1 MPGAIH
7 AKTTGDEFARRDEAV
22 SAPSQRRPARMKR
35 FLAGSVFVV
44 VCAALAALI
53 VTTVRHVI
61 ATSPTSA
68 RRVRASIPVETVP
81 VRKQVLDEVIGGSGV
96 VEQSGTVQLTTLITA
111 RVVDVP
117 VKIGDVVKKG
127 DLLVK
132 WDDRLIQANLAASK
146 QTVDTSNIKI
156 RDLTRQLA
164 RYTDLENKHMGTP
177 LDVEKSEIA
186 LADARDTLAKATLA
200 LEQAKIDLENVEM
213 RAPIDGIVL
222 ERLVN
227 PAETTHKDQLVL
239 RLGALDPVLM
249 APKVTEEKIH
259 SVQIGLPAETSF
271 PAFSGEVFEGRVVKV
286 DPNIDPITRTFTTY
300 VELQNPELRLKPGL
314 SGFARIRRRAEG
326 SLAVPSIALIN
337 PTGDQASV
345 FVVDGDGQA
354 HLRKVRSG
362 IVANAMTEIL
372 DGLKEGEQIVTVGQL
387 NLRDNDKVHTT
398 SRSLTQN

>member
-1 MPGAIH
+1 MAGAICAKKTDGEPTGRHPQPH
-7 AKTTGDEFARRDEAV
+7 A
-22 SAPSQRRPARMKR
+22 SAGGRAPKMKR
-35 FLAGSVFVV
+35 VIAGSVFVV

-53 VTTVRHVI
+53 VVTVRHMI
-61 ATSPTSA
+61 ATTPSQA
-68 RRVRASIPVETVP
+68 RRVSASIPVETVP
-81 VRKQVLDEVIGGSGV
+81 VRKQALDEVIGGSGV

-111 RVVDVP
+111 RVIEVP

-127 DLLVK
+127 DLLVR
-132 WDDRLIQANLAASK
+132 WDDRLIQANVKASQ

-186 LADARDTLAKATLA
+186 LADARDVLGKATLA

-213 RAPIDGIVL
+213 RAPIDAIVL

-227 PAETTHKDQLVL
+227 PAETTRKDQLIL

-249 APKVTEEKIH
+249 APKVTEEKMH
-259 SVQIGLPAETSF
+259 SVQLGLPAETSF
-271 PAFSGEVFEGRVVKV
+271 PAFPGEVFQGKVVKV

-300 VELQNPELRLKPGL
+300 VELDNPDLRLKPGL
-314 SGFARIRRRAEG
+314 SGFARIRRRAAG

-372 DGLKEGEQIVTVGQL
+372 DGLKEGEQVVTVGQL

-398 SRSLTQN
+398 LRSIKQS

>member
-1 MPGAIH
+1 
-7 AKTTGDEFARRDEAV
+7 
-22 SAPSQRRPARMKR
+22 MKR

-53 VTTVRHVI
+53 VTTVRHMI
-61 ATSPTSA
+61 ATSPSSA
-68 RRVRASIPVETVP
+68 RRLRASIPVETVP

-96 VEQSGTVQLTTLITA
+96 VEQSGTVQLTTVITA
-111 RVVDVP
+111 RVLDVP

-132 WDDRLIQANLAASK
+132 WDDRLIQANLAASR

-164 RYTDLENKHMGTP
+164 RYTDLEQKRMGTP

-186 LADARDTLAKATLA
+186 LADAKDTLAKATLA
-200 LEQAKIDLENVEM
+200 LEQAKIELENVEM

-227 PAETTHKDQLVL
+227 PAETTHTDQLVL

-259 SVQIGLPAETSF
+259 SVQLGLPAETSF
-271 PAFSGEVFEGRVVKV
+271 PAFPGEVFQGKVVKV

-345 FVVDGDGQA
+345 FVIDGDGQA

-372 DGLKEGEQIVTVGQL
+372 DGLREGEQVVTVGQL

-398 SRSLTQN
+398 SRSLTQS

>member
-1 MPGAIH
+1 MAGAIC
-7 AKTTGDEFARRDEAV
+7 AKKTANELASWEHRLSSAHRRCA
-22 SAPSQRRPARMKR
+22 SKMKR
-35 FLAGSVFVV
+35 FVAVSVFIV

-53 VTTVRHVI
+53 VTTVRHMI
-61 ATSPTSA
+61 ATDASKA
-68 RRVRASIPVETVP
+68 RRVHSSIPVETVP
-81 VRKQVLDEVIGGSGV
+81 VRKQALDEVIGGSGV
-96 VEQSGTVQLTTLITA
+96 VEQSGTVQLTTLLTA
-111 RVVDVP
+111 RVLEVP
-117 VKIGDVVKKG
+117 VKIGDLVKKG

-132 WDDRLIQANLAASK
+132 WDDRLIQANVKASQ
-146 QTVDTSNIKI
+146 QTVDTGNIKI

-186 LADARDTLAKATLA
+186 LADARDTLGKAALA

-239 RLGALDPVLM
+239 RLGTLDPVLM
-249 APKVTEEKIH
+249 APKVTEERMH
-259 SVQIGLPAETSF
+259 SVQLGLPAETSF
-271 PAFSGEVFEGRVVKV
+271 PAFPGEVFQGKVVKV

-300 VELQNPELRLKPGL
+300 VELNNPELRLKPGL
-314 SGFARIRRRAEG
+314 SGFARIRRRAES

-345 FVVDGDGQA
+345 FVVDGDGQV

-372 DGLKEGEQIVTVGQL
+372 DGLKEGEQVVTVGQL

-398 SRSLTQN
+398 SRSSKQS